1 MQWKIILQTERVLH
15 MDSRPIGLLD
25 SGLGGLSVV
34 KKVIQAMPWEST
46 VFIGDQ
52 ANMPYGDRS
61 KQGII
66 ALTRKSMAY
75 LLSQDVKV
83 IIFACNTATAMAMP
97 TLQKETDRQIIGV
110 IQSGALMAAK
120 TTRTK
125 QVATI
130 STKATALA
138 HSYRADIQARDPE
151 IQVTEL
157 ATPLLAPLV
166 EKEPGQKEV
175 DRVVRESLQPLQGKH
190 FDTLVLGCTHYP
202 LIQDSIAACVPQGTN
217 IVDPADQVA
226 LYTYNVLRRDGLLA
240 DWRGDATHKYVTTGD
255 PVRFGQ
261 IAAKWLNDPNLQAVH
276 QDA

>member
-1 MQWKIILQTERVLH
+1 

-25 SGLGGLSVV
+25 SGLGGLTVV

-61 KQGII
+61 KEEII
-66 ALTRKSMAY
+66 ALTRKSMDY

-97 TLQKETDRQIIGV
+97 ILQKETDRQIIGV
-110 IQSGALMAAK
+110 IQSGALLASK
-120 TTRTK
+120 TTRNK
-125 QVATI
+125 KVATI
-130 STKATALA
+130 STQATKSA
-138 HSYRADIQARDPE
+138 HSYRDDIQARDPE

-157 ATPLLAPLV
+157 ATPKLAPLV
-166 EKEPGQKEV
+166 EREPGQAEI
-175 DRVVRESLQPLQGKH
+175 DRVVKESLQPLQGKE

-202 LIQDSIAACVPQGTN
+202 LIQDSIASCVPQGTN
-217 IVDPADQVA
+217 IVDPAYQVA

-240 DWRGDATHKYVTTGD
+240 DWRGDAAHKYVTTGD
-255 PVRFGQ
+255 PDRF
-261 IAAKWLNDPNLQAVH
+261 AEVASKWLGEPNLKAVH
-276 QDA
+276 RDA

>member
-1 MQWKIILQTERVLH
+1 
-15 MDSRPIGLLD
+15 MDPRPIGLLD

-46 VFIGDQ
+46 IFIGDQ

-61 KQGII
+61 KEEII
-66 ALTRKSMAY
+66 SLARKSMDY

-120 TTRTK
+120 TTRSK
-125 QVATI
+125 KVATI
-130 STKATALA
+130 STKATAIA
-138 HSYRADIQARDPE
+138 HSYRDDIHARDPQ

-166 EKEPGQKEV
+166 EKEPGQAEI
-175 DRVVRESLQPLQGKH
+175 DRVVKESLQPLQGKD

-202 LIQDSIAACVPQGTN
+202 LIQNSIAACLPKGTN

-255 PVRFGQ
+255 PVRFAE
-261 IAAKWLNDPNLQAVH
+261 IAGKWLGEPNLKAVH
-276 QDA
+276 HDA